1 MSVCA
6 IHEALKPRHAY
17 KSISLL
23 SLPFHGIDFL
33 PNCHVLSVFH
43 QVVPYFR
50 CLTVIYTS
58 VAYAKSATR
67 TPLITHSASYEIK
80 ISLLTLRASDLNPN
94 AVFKSSKN
102 PLLATSNPYH

>member
-33 PNCHVLSVFH
+33 PNCHALSVFH

-58 VAYAKSATR
+58 VAYA
-67 TPLITHSASYEIK
+67 
-80 ISLLTLRASDLNPN
+80 NPPPG
-94 AVFKSSKN
+94 
-102 PLLATSNPYH
+102 PLLSLIQPHMK